1 MGSDLLLDIFN
12 SLLSLSLLLALSIK
26 YQFNGIHVPIGSLL
40 DSASESDSKGK
51 ELKMSTTRAIGHDSL
66 WDPDVLYGTITFKN
80 IKERV

>member
-26 YQFNGIHVPIGSLL
+26 YQFNGIPIGSLL
-40 DSASESDSKGK
+40 DSASESDSKSN
-51 ELKMSTTRAIGHDSL
+51 ESKMSTTRAIGHDSL